1 MMNKV
6 FLIVT
11 VLLGLTVSAS
21 ALTTLDETH
30 NGKTVAVPGA
40 TKSHGVYAPAAQYTP
55 HGLVVTAPPGADV
68 DVDNDG
74 SDISIDIT
82 PRDNRGLLG
91 LGVLGL

>member
-1 MMNKV
+1 MNKV
-6 FLIVT
+6 FLAAALV
-11 VLLGLTVSAS
+11 LGLTVSAS

-40 TKSHGVYAPAAQYTP
+40 TKSAGVYAPAAQYTP

-68 DVDNDG
+68 DVDNEDG
-74 SDISIDIT
+74 EVSVDIT
-82 PRDNRGLLG
+82 PAGKRGLLG

>member
-1 MMNKV
+1 MNKF
-6 FLIVT
+6 FLSAAIV
-11 VLLGLTVSAS
+11 LGLTVSAS

-40 TKSHGVYAPAAQYTP
+40 TKSNGVYAPAAQYTP

-82 PRDNRGLLG
+82 PKGKQGLLG
-91 LGVLGL
+91 LGVIGL

>member
-1 MMNKV
+1 MNKSILALAVV
-6 FLIVT
+6 F
-11 VLLGLTVSAS
+11 GLTSSAM

-30 NGKTVAVPGA
+30 NGKTAAVPGA
-40 TKSHGVYAPAAQYTP
+40 TKSKGVYAPAAQYTP

-82 PRDNRGLLG
+82 PKGKG
-91 LGVLGL
+91 GVLGVLGL

>member
-1 MMNKV
+1 MNKV
-6 FLIVT
+6 FLAAALV
-11 VLLGLTVSAS
+11 LGLTVSAS
-21 ALTTLDETH
+21 AFQDETH

-40 TKSHGVYAPAAQYTP
+40 TKSAGVYAPAAQYTP

-82 PRDNRGLLG
+82 PKGKRGLLG